1 MRLSSRA
8 AEELLTSASDAMLV
22 VADNGRILFANAQ
35 AEQLFGYSR
44 EELLGQPVEMLM
56 PESVRGKHER
66 YREHYKGA
74 PHARPLVSG
83 LNLEARRK
91 NGETFSAEISL
102 TPFEESG
109 ELLVASTIRDL
120 STGHASEAYFRQLL
134 KAAPDAMII
143 VDENGRIAIANDQAE
158 RMFGYSRERLLG
170 RPIEALLPEEIRHRH
185 RDHRQQYV
193 DDPVLRPMGTG
204 MDLRARRADGSEF
217 PVEISLSPVRT
228 AGGSFVSSVIRDVS
242 ERKRMEAELIE
253 ARQAAERAHKAN
265 TAFLAAAS
273 HDLRQPVQAL
283 SLLNGALRRTVK
295 DELAQEMVES
305 QQNSLDAMTNL
316 LNSLLDIS
324 RLDAGAVT
332 PEFEVFPVRRLV
344 DRLSAEFARQARQ
357 KELAF
362 VSEPNGTLIRSD
374 PNLLAEIIQNLV
386 SNAIR
391 YTERGQVSLTLERVN
406 GRLSID
412 VRDTGIGIEGH
423 QLDEIFREFHQLG
436 NHGGNNEGF
445 GLGLAIV
452 RRLADL
458 LGHEIVVT
466 SEPGKG
472 SCFSVIVPVVAEHAG
487 EAVTDK
493 ETPTGSHPALGG
505 TVLLVE
511 DDPAVMQAWSLL
523 LRAEGYEI
531 VTARSAAEAAA
542 AGEKLG
548 RAPDLIVSDYHLLD
562 DSNGIEAV
570 EALRARFA
578 HDIPAFIVSGDTSKV
593 VDDARRLGNSL
604 LMSKPVHTDNLLAQ
618 AQEAIR
624 KGRVPNA

>member
-1 MRLSSRA
+1 MSPDGQRQRSVIARLADVLAPRA
-8 AEELLTSASDAMLV
+8 HYPKRVISEAVRRLAEGLRRVVPFMPLLPLAVAGAFWTRVDRVQIVAWLAAAASVPLVRFILARRFLAQPPSEAADLQFANRITLTALVDGMIWGAAGWMFFVLDSVAHEVLLLTTIVGISAGSIFLTSYWPPMLHAYAVPAVGLVAARLITSGETASIAMGGAMLV
-22 VADNGRILFANAQ
+22 YMVILFQISRLANRATLEVISLRFENLDLVDRLRAQ
-35 AEQLFGYSR
+35 KDLAEQ
-44 EELLGQPVEMLM
+44 
-56 PESVRGKHER
+56 
-66 YREHYKGA
+66 A
-74 PHARPLVSG
+74 
-83 LNLEARRK
+83 N
-91 NGETFSAEISL
+91 
-102 TPFEESG
+102 
-109 ELLVASTIRDL
+109 
-120 STGHASEAYFRQLL
+120 
-134 KAAPDAMII
+134 
-143 VDENGRIAIANDQAE
+143 IAK
-158 RMFGYSRERLLG
+158 SKL
-170 RPIEALLPEEIRHRH
+170 
-185 RDHRQQYV
+185 
-193 DDPVLRPMGTG
+193 
-204 MDLRARRADGSEF
+204 
-217 PVEISLSPVRT
+217 
-228 AGGSFVSSVIRDVS
+228 
-242 ERKRMEAELIE
+242 
-253 ARQAAERAHKAN
+253 
-265 TAFLAAAS
+265 LAAAS